1 MNNNENASGLWIAQ
15 SSGLAK
21 INDGE
26 FWMEHSGEI
35 LLRGRQDESGTFVV
49 EEIAR
54 IALGGW
60 VVEVEENP
68 FGRVTIAGPVGA
80 VPTGGQRGNGEVTG
94 LRLQVHYRQLTL
106 AAIERGTY
114 FPTETEAFTEAFTDA
129 FIPPVV
135 YMDGALQWEQQWEQV
150 SGEDRAVGL
159 SVKLFLWDDTA
170 SNSGRGVE
178 NLARTITF
186 NDPLQLVFASV
197 DEAQPD
203 DSPDTVVESGVSY
216 RLCTRPTSPCAA
228 GATEMLIRR
237 LPIRFH
243 CLFAATEE
251 ERGELPGLCAS
262 QVAGSCEV
270 WREQAIL
277 ALQVET
283 QGEGIVV
290 TYAAETWEEF
300 IDSGTA
306 FSGLMAAA
314 GAPSTIE
321 IFLVRE
327 VKRQSGSSLPG
338 IAYDITTA
346 NAGVVLALWALR
358 DGGHRHLL
366 AHELGHCLGLSDRGD
381 RREVGGIVLPQ
392 GSKNSV
398 MQMKGGH
405 APRRNTAANCEL
417 FGEDYPGLL
426 NPLAG
431 IVWPLR
437 KDCLRP
443 EL

>member
-1 MNNNENASGLWIAQ
+1 MNSNENANGLWITQ
-15 SSGLAK
+15 SSGFAK

-35 LLRGRQDESGTFVV
+35 LLRGRRDETGTFVV

-60 VVEVEENP
+60 VVERPDNP
-68 FGRVTIAGPVGA
+68 FGRVTIAGPVEA
-80 VPTGGQRGNGEVTG
+80 VPTGGQRGSGGVTG

-114 FPTETEAFTEAFTDA
+114 FPTETDAFTDA

-135 YMDGALQWEQQWEQV
+135 YMDGELQWEQQWEQV
-150 SGEDRAVGL
+150 SREDRTVGL

-170 SNSGRGVE
+170 SNLDRGLE

-186 NDPLQLVFASV
+186 NDALQLEFASV
-197 DEAQPD
+197 DEALPD
-203 DSPDTVVESGVSY
+203 DSPDTVVEGGVLY
-216 RLCTRPTSPCAA
+216 RLCTRPVSPCAA

-251 ERGELPGLCAS
+251 ERGELPGLCTS
-262 QVAGSCEV
+262 QVAGACEV

-277 ALQVET
+277 AVQVEA

-290 TYAAETWEEF
+290 TYAAETWEKF

-314 GAPSTIE
+314 DAPSTID

-327 VKRQSGSSLPG
+327 VERQNGSRLPG

-398 MQMKGGH
+398 MQIKGRH
-405 APRRNTAANCEL
+405 APRANTAANCVL
-417 FGEDYPGLL
+417 FGENYLGLL

-437 KDCLRP
+437 KDCLRS
-443 EL
+443 EI

>member
-1 MNNNENASGLWIAQ
+1 MNSNENASGLWIAQ
-15 SSGLAK
+15 SSGFAK

-35 LLRGRQDESGTFVV
+35 LLRGWRDETGTFVV

-54 IALGGW
+54 IALAGW
-60 VVEVEENP
+60 VGPEDP
-68 FGRVTIAGPVGA
+68 FGRVTIAGPVRG
-80 VPTGGQRGNGEVTG
+80 VPTGEQRGNGAVTG

-114 FPTETEAFTEAFTDA
+114 FSTEEETEAETHAFL
-129 FIPPVV
+129 PPVV
-135 YMDGALQWEQQWEQV
+135 FMRGELVWEQV
-150 SGEDRAVGL
+150 FGEDRTVGL
-159 SVKLFLWDDTA
+159 SVKLYLTDDEGA
-170 SNSGRGVE
+170 NLDRGLE

-186 NDPLQLVFASV
+186 NDALQLEFASV
-197 DEAQPD
+197 DDALPD
-203 DSPDTVVESGVSY
+203 DSPDTVVEGEVRY
-216 RLCTRPTSPCAA
+216 RLCTRPASPCAA

-243 CLFAATEE
+243 CLFDATEQ

-262 QVAGSCEV
+262 QMAGACEV

-277 ALQVET
+277 AVQVEA
-283 QGEGIVV
+283 QGEEIVV
-290 TYAAETWEEF
+290 AYAAETREEF
-300 IDSGTA
+300 IDSVPA
-306 FSGLMAAA
+306 FSELMAAA
-314 GAPSTIE
+314 NAPSTIDV
-321 IFLVRE
+321 FLVRE
-327 VKRQSGSSLPG
+327 VTRQNGSSLPG
-338 IAYDITTA
+338 VAYDITTA
-346 NAGVVLALWALR
+346 NAGVVLALRALR
-358 DGGHRHLL
+358 DEEHRHLL

-381 RREVGGIVLPQ
+381 RTFVGEIELPQ

-398 MQMKGGH
+398 MQIKGGH
-405 APRRNTAANCEL
+405 APRKNTAANCAF
-417 FGEDYPGLL
+417 FGEDYLGLL